1 LDKKVLGFSFCPK
14 NNACTFQCARLY
26 CVNINTERASLV
38 LTSKQI
44 ARNVFVTY
52 CSTTNT
58 LFTHTAKTKPKNV
71 SMHTAEFAIKNAA
84 AQQVKEFL
92 KMPALYTLRKKA

>member
-1 LDKKVLGFSFCPK
+1 
-14 NNACTFQCARLY
+14 
-26 CVNINTERASLV
+26 V

-44 ARNVFVTY
+44 ARNIFVTY

-71 SMHTAEFAIKNAA
+71 SMHTAEFVIKNAA
-84 AQQVKEFL
+84 AQQVKDFF
-92 KMPALYTLRKKA
+92 KMPALYTLRKKTQR